1 MSAHELS
8 WSLRSTHRAAGEADR
23 ALAAHLSLRPLE
35 YDAIEHIMS
44 SESDPIGPVELA
56 SRLGISPGSATEL
69 IDRLERYGHVTRER
83 GAVDRRRVLVTAR
96 PEAIGRILS
105 DLSPLFAELDGLAAG
120 FSADEQVSIQRY
132 LRDASAL
139 LTRYASSLRHKDPAG
154 ERRVD

>member
-1 MSAHELS
+1 
-8 WSLRSTHRAAGEADR
+8 
-23 ALAAHLSLRPLE
+23 
-35 YDAIEHIMS
+35 MS

-139 LTRYASSLRHKDPAG
+139 LTRYASSLQHEDPAG